1 MKIKFLTLAI
11 LSLAVTA
18 AKAQTYGTWKGSK
31 EAVSW
36 NYDLGTGTGSG
47 KKFNAGSEAKTSE
60 ASKDKPGFLPF
71 PAVGTAR
78 VVVAQSAG
86 AGFSVNKSVIN
97 FGASNAEAPNKFSV
111 TDIPQS
117 SPVGSLFFT
126 LSFNDGTK
134 GTAVLAF
141 GNSQTSLFKNA
152 TAYNNRK
159 QEGIF
164 GAIRFMVGSTF
175 TNPEHRSANGSSY
188 MHKPYDTDI
197 FDKSGDLKVEIY
209 SNNSK
214 DEQSF
219 TRKGN
224 VYTIAP
230 QTFKIFVNDKV
241 LKLNGSENLPA
252 TGELDANMA
261 IDAFML
267 SGSSSAE
274 NTLSFS
280 ISNIKAGT
288 LSQN

>member
-1 MKIKFLTLAI
+1 MKIKILALAI
-11 LSLAVTA
+11 LGLYVTS

-31 EAVSW
+31 EAISW
-36 NYDLGTGTGSG
+36 NYDLASGTGSG
-47 KKFNAGSEAKTSE
+47 KKFNAGGEAKTSE
-60 ASKDKPGFLPF
+60 SSKDKSGFLAF
-71 PAVGTAR
+71 PPTGTAT
-78 VVVAQSAG
+78 VVTAASAG
-86 AGFSVNKSVIN
+86 AGFSLSKTVLN
-97 FGASNAEAPNKFSV
+97 FGASKGEAPNKFSV
-111 TDIPQS
+111 VDIPQS
-117 SPVGSLFFT
+117 SPVGSLYFT

-159 QEGIF
+159 QEGLF
-164 GAIRFMVGSTF
+164 GAIRFMVGSTY
-175 TNPEHRSANGSSY
+175 TNPEHRAVSGSSY
-188 MHKPYDTDI
+188 MHKPYDADI

-214 DEQSF
+214 EEQSF

-224 VYTIAP
+224 VYTIPA
-230 QTFKIFVNDKV
+230 QTFKIFVNEKA

-252 TGELDANMA
+252 TGELDPNMA

-280 ISNIKAGT
+280 VSNIKAGT
-288 LSQN
+288 LTQN